1 MFSVTTGLECPSARL
16 TSSTGAPF
24 ARANDAKLWPVNANT
39 PIEGS
44 VRGAAAELIRN
55 GVGFD
60 KLIIALPFYSS
71 ANQPWVDIRTR
82 ALASR
87 AALNPLFLEKQI
99 DNVWITDPEALERK
113 ITAALSGYQIAGGNA
128 AGIAIWQLG
137 HEGGFHELTDALLH
151 ATVRP

>member
-1 MFSVTTGLECPSARL
+1 RRS
-16 TSSTGAPF
+16 
-24 ARANDAKLWPVNANT
+24 
-39 PIEGS
+39 
-44 VRGAAAELIRN
+44 LIRN
-55 GVGFD
+55 GVGLRQVD
-60 KLIIALPFYSS
+60 HRGPVRSS

-87 AALNPLFLEKQI
+87 AALTTLFLEKQI
-99 DNVWITDPEALERK
+99 DDVWITDPEALERK